1 MLPRDFYKAVDDAR
15 PVCAMFQR
23 GHCKK
28 GGSCQ
33 KRHER
38 GQSLSYKLPHIS
50 RHKDADGNPTIVL
63 RPPLKDALKAKF
75 EAEGVIPTI
84 GAGRRIEGTP
94 YMVFEVENMNLPNRK
109 ACSQA
114 LHQEFVVEITKDDKM
129 KKHYKS
135 DTEKVTYPEYI
146 GHGTSIEA
154 SFKIQ
159 KTGKINNSGG
169 IAGPAV
175 YGFDCKARMLMAL
188 LGFYSVA
195 ESNSRI
201 LFGGILDIRQS
212 LGGIVSNYSNFI
224 RWHLLYS
231 NFIRWH

>member
-94 YMVFEVENMNLPNRK
+94 YMVFEVENMNPPNRK

-114 LHQEFVVEITKDDKM
+114 LHQDFVKEITKQ
-129 KKHYKS
+129 KHCKS
-135 DTEKVTYPEYI
+135 HTQKVTYPE
-146 GHGTSIEA
+146 
-154 SFKIQ
+154 
-159 KTGKINNSGG
+159 
-169 IAGPAV
+169 
-175 YGFDCKARMLMAL
+175 
-188 LGFYSVA
+188 
-195 ESNSRI
+195 
-201 LFGGILDIRQS
+201 
-212 LGGIVSNYSNFI
+212 
-224 RWHLLYS
+224 
-231 NFIRWH
+231 